1 MLNSTQLK
9 AVVSL
14 FKKSSLLTVST
25 HQSQADGQ
33 LHLQVAN
40 SSYSLVC
47 NYSVNDH
54 WIVEPLLQ
62 VKQTPDHQ
70 SLVDLMAF
78 DYNSEVQDSVIDNK
92 TLQFVCRAMPKK
104 DVRYYLNGLA
114 VYPNGGIA
122 ATDGHRL
129 HFDDK
134 CGSYLLNTEREDP
147 FIIPAEII
155 NLVLKLDKKSAPCFR
170 FGLPVDSG
178 NINKLAAIECCEG
191 HILITANLC
200 DGKYPDIKR
209 VIPKI
214 KESLVS
220 YTAPSQKELNLL
232 VSIAKQQDREQK
244 IKVLPGGRAER
255 LANDWEPLP
264 NTCGVMIPVQETT
277 GFNAV
282 YIRDS
287 LIAGKDC
294 NVGYQSPTDPLLVQ
308 HDDCSAVVMPLR
320 A

>member
-1 MLNSTQLK
+1 MLNTTQLK
-9 AVVSL
+9 AVVTL

-62 VKQTPDHQ
+62 VKKATD
-70 SLVDLMAF
+70 SLIDYMAF
-78 DYNSEVQDSVIDNK
+78 DYESEIQESVIDNK

-104 DVRYYLNGLA
+104 DTRYYLNGLA

-129 HFDDK
+129 HFDDA
-134 CGSYLLNTEREDP
+134 CSSYLLNTEREDP
-147 FIIPAEII
+147 FIVPADII
-155 NLVLKLDKKSAPCFR
+155 SLVLKLDKKSAPCFK

-178 NINKLAAIECCEG
+178 NPNQIATIECCEG
-191 HILITANLC
+191 HVLITANLC
-200 DGKYPDIKR
+200 DAKYPDIKR

-214 KESLVS
+214 NGSLAS
-220 YTAPSQKELNLL
+220 YTAPSQKELNLM
-232 VSIAKQQDREQK
+232 VSIAKQQDKAQK

-255 LANDWEPLP
+255 MANDWEPLP

-294 NVGYQSPTDPLLVQ
+294 NIGYQSPAEPLLVQ

>member
-1 MLNSTQLK
+1 MLNTTQLK
-9 AVVSL
+9 AVVNL
-14 FKKSSLLTVST
+14 FKKSSLLTVSIRE
-25 HQSQADGQ
+25 QREGVN
-33 LHLQVAN
+33 LLYVAN
-40 SSYSLVC
+40 SEYLLAC

-62 VKQTPDHQ
+62 VKKATD
-70 SLVDLMAF
+70 SLIDYMAF
-78 DYNSEVQDSVIDNK
+78 DYDSEIQEAVIDNK
-92 TLQFVCRAMPKK
+92 KLQFISRAMPKR
-104 DVRYYLNGLA
+104 DIRYYLNGLA

-129 HFDDK
+129 HFDDE
-134 CGSYLLNTEREDP
+134 CDSYLLNTDREDP
-147 FIIPAEII
+147 FIVPAEII
-155 NLVLKLDKKSAPCFR
+155 SLVLKLDKKSAPCFK

-191 HILITANLC
+191 HVLITTNLC
-200 DGKYPDIKR
+200 DAKYPDIKR

-214 KESLVS
+214 NGSLAS
-220 YTAPSQKELNLL
+220 YTAPSQKELNLMA
-232 VSIAKQQDREQK
+232 SIAKQRDKEQK

-294 NVGYQSPTDPLLVQ
+294 NIGYQSPVKPLLVQ